1 MGHLKNDHDVEVL
14 TVTDCDPYVCNG
26 RRKKRTRTSPPTSQK
41 GEKRNLRGTIAD
53 SVHMS
58 EFEEVKSK
66 DSGLD
71 ILAIALAS
79 TTNPLIKRK
88 LDTTNS
94 KLDEVEKNDNEQFRS
109 YNKHNIQTRATAFPS
124 IPLMSSETFL

>member
-1 MGHLKNDHDVEVL
+1 
-14 TVTDCDPYVCNG
+14 
-26 RRKKRTRTSPPTSQK
+26 
-41 GEKRNLRGTIAD
+41 
-53 SVHMS
+53 MS

-66 DSGLD
+66 DNGLD